1 MYQFKTELKDQLLDG
16 RTIVSMCNK
25 IGISR
30 VVLNNILNGKAVTR
44 KLTAYCIVKASDK
57 EAEINLVIKNLTKK
71 WSTPQTLGRTLY
83 FFNPKVVKIITQERE
98 KLYFLSEIL
107 RI

>member
-57 EAEINLVIKNLTKK
+57 EAEIED
-71 WSTPQTLGRTLY
+71 Y
-83 FFNPKVVKIITQERE
+83 FIRIE
-98 KLYFLSEIL
+98 K
-107 RI
+107 